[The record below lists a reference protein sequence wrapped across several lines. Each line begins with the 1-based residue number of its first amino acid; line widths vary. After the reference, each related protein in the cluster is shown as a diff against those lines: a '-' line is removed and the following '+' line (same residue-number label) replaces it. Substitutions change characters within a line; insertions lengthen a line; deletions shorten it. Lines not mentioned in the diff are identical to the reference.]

1 MERRLGPIYTCVLSG
16 FTILV
21 PATALSPVEHKNI
34 RFLFSKR
41 YEANVFFWIEEVE
54 KVTLTLVT

>member
-34 RFLFSKR
+34 RFFFVQNVMKR
-41 YEANVFFWIEEVE
+41 MFFWIEEVE

>member
-21 PATALSPVEHKNI
+21 PATALSPVEHKNF
-34 RFLFSKR
+34 RFYFQ
-41 YEANVFFWIEEVE
+41 NVMRRMFFFE
-54 KVTLTLVT
+54 

>member
-34 RFLFSKR
+34 RFYFQ
-41 YEANVFFWIEEVE
+41 NVMRRMFFFWIEEVE

>member
-34 RFLFSKR
+34 RFYFQ
-41 YEANVFFWIEEVE
+41 NVMRRMFFFE
-54 KVTLTLVT
+54 